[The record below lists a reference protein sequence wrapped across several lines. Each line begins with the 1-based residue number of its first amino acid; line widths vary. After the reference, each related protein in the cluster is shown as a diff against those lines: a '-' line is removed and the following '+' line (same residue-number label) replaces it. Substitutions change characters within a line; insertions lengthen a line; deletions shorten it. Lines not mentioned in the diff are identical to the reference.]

1 MNGEVDGN
9 SMGRTNALV
18 NLRKK
23 RFHKVAMRLF
33 CLNFWYVTLTLSK
46 KICRVFRP
54 FLKVEP
60 TFVHPPSYLLF

>member
-33 CLNFWYVTLTLSK
+33 CLALCCLFKLLVCNINIIKENLPTL
-46 KICRVFRP
+46 
-54 FLKVEP
+54 
-60 TFVHPPSYLLF
+60 